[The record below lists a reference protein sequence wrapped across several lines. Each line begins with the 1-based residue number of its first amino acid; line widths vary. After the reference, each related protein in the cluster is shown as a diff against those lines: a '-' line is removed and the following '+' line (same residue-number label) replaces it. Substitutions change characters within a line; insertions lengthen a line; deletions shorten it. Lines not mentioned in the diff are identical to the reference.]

1 MRRLID
7 DGISDNCIVLVHV
20 VVHETV
26 FQHMLVG
33 DLQSDYTSGNM
44 DVYTAI

>member
-1 MRRLID
+1 MGYLI
-7 DGISDNCIVLVHV
+7 IALFWFMWWCMKLF
-20 VVHETV
+20 

>member
-7 DGISDNCIVLVHV
+7 DGISDKCIVLVHV

-33 DLQSDYTSGNM
+33 DLQSDYTSGDM

>member
-20 VVHETV
+20 VVLKIV
-26 FQHMLVG
+26 FQYMLVG
-33 DLQSDYTSGNM
+33 DLQSGYTSDNM
-44 DVYTAI
+44 DVYATI